1 MKDKREEK
9 EQLIKLLV
17 EQYSTLNLSR
27 KQAAET
33 MNSSTATLDRMK
45 ENGVGPAY
53 IKVDTNSLSNNG
65 RVFYPVTAIADY
77 LTSNQIKCV

>member
-1 MKDKREEK
+1 MKDKKEEK
-9 EQLIKLLV
+9 EQLIKLLT
-17 EQYSTLNLSR
+17 EQYSAIILSR

-33 MNSSTATLDRMK
+33 MNSSTATLDRMREK
-45 ENGVGPAY
+45 GVGPAY

-77 LTSNQIKCV
+77 LTSNQIKCI

>member
-1 MKDKREEK
+1 MKDKKEEK

-65 RVFYPVTAIADY
+65 RVFYPVTAIAEY
-77 LTSNQIKCV
+77 LINNQIKCV